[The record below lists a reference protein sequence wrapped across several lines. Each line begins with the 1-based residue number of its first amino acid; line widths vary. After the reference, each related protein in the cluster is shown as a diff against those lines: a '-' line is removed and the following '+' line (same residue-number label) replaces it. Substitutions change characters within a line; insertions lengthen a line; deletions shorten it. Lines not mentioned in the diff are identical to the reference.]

1 MVTLVVIPLVNKW
14 NQSTPGGQNP
24 QTKDPTHRIMTCLS
38 KYRKYREC
46 YENLQSIEEDLIT
59 PIYDEIESVTSDH
72 FRFLSSPN
80 VDILTLD
87 SDSDW
92 RI

>member
-1 MVTLVVIPLVNKW
+1 
-14 NQSTPGGQNP
+14 
-24 QTKDPTHRIMTCLS
+24 MTFLS

-46 YENLQSIEEDLIT
+46 FEKLQSIEEDLIT